1 MKNINGLRRKNIMK
15 LVNKIQ
21 LVIDR
26 SENSDNATSQAMKM
40 AKKLNAEVSSLY
52 VINTHMHQTPNVIE
66 AMVRTG
72 KKHLET
78 LKDLASNL
86 GVNMPTSKVLV
97 GGPTHD
103 ILKETNANHSDF
115 LIMGAGE
122 NSPKG
127 SVQAKLIRKAK
138 SNLML
143 VRDNLDDQD
152 LKKILLLTND
162 TELEKAP
169 LFAANL
175 SKEYGAEL
183 TACHVVDV
191 EEGLIKERVVYL
203 PEAAGRS
210 GNMSQRGL
218 GENVTLSPT
227 LIHKLKDDLTKQG
240 YKVTDTVAEIAK
252 TVDVDT
258 KSVVLNGKPAEEIIR
273 FARENDFDLIV
284 MEHTK
289 RGRLS
294 QLISGSVPEKVARNV
309 PCSVL
314 MVNSAS

>member
-1 MKNINGLRRKNIMK
+1 MSIIK
-15 LVNKIQ
+15 KIQ

-26 SENSDNATSQAMKM
+26 SENSDNATTQAIKI
-40 AKKLNAEVSSLY
+40 AKKLDAEVSSLY
-52 VINTHMHQTPNVIE
+52 VVNTHMHKTPNVIE

-72 KKHLET
+72 KKHLES
-78 LKDLASNL
+78 LKDIGSNL
-86 GVNMPTSKVLV
+86 GVNMTTSKVLV

-103 ILKETNANHSDF
+103 ILKETNANQSDF
-115 LIMGAGE
+115 LIMGAGD

-127 SVQAKLIRKAK
+127 SVQTKLMRKAK
-138 SNLML
+138 SNVML
-143 VRDNLDDQD
+143 VRDNLNDQD
-152 LKKILLLTND
+152 YKKILVLTND

-169 LFAANL
+169 LFAAKL
-175 SKEYGAEL
+175 SKEFGAEL

-203 PEAAGRS
+203 PEASGRGS
-210 GNMSQRGL
+210 RRGL
-218 GENVTLSPT
+218 GENVSLSPT
-227 LIHKLKDDLTKQG
+227 LIARLKDDLTKEG

-252 TVDVDT
+252 SVGVDT
-258 KSVVLNGKPAEEIIR
+258 NSVVLNGKPAEEIIR
-273 FARENDFDLIV
+273 FAKESDFDLIV

-314 MVNSAS
+314 LVNSAS

>member
-1 MKNINGLRRKNIMK
+1 MSIIK
-15 LVNKIQ
+15 KIQ

-26 SENSDNATSQAMKM
+26 SENSDNATTQAIKI
-40 AKKLNAEVSSLY
+40 AKKLDAEVSSLY
-52 VINTHMHQTPNVIE
+52 VVNTHMHKTPNVIE

-72 KKHLET
+72 KKHLES
-78 LKDLASNL
+78 LKDIGSNL
-86 GVNMPTSKVLV
+86 GVNMTTSKVLV

-103 ILKETNANHSDF
+103 ILKETNANQSDF
-115 LIMGAGE
+115 LIMGAGD

-127 SVQAKLIRKAK
+127 SVQTKLMRKAK
-138 SNLML
+138 SNVML
-143 VRDNLDDQD
+143 VRDNLNDEDY
-152 LKKILLLTND
+152 KKILVLTND

-169 LFAANL
+169 LFAAKL
-175 SKEYGAEL
+175 SKEFGAEL

-203 PEAAGRS
+203 PEASGRGS
-210 GNMSQRGL
+210 RRGL
-218 GENVTLSPT
+218 GENVSLSPT
-227 LIHKLKDDLTKQG
+227 LIARLKDDLTKEG

-252 TVDVDT
+252 SVGVDT
-258 KSVVLNGKPAEEIIR
+258 NSVVLNGKPAEEIIR
-273 FARENDFDLIV
+273 FAKESDFDLIV

-314 MVNSAS
+314 LVNSAS

>member
-1 MKNINGLRRKNIMK
+1 MK
-15 LVNKIQ
+15 LIKKIQ

-26 SENSDNATSQAMKM
+26 SENSDNATTQAIKI

-52 VINTHMHQTPNVIE
+52 VVNTHMHKTPNVIE

-78 LKDLASNL
+78 LKDIGGNI
-86 GVNMPTSKVLV
+86 GVNMTASKVLV

-103 ILKETNANHSDF
+103 ILKETNNNQSD
-115 LIMGAGE
+115 LLVMGAGN
-122 NSPKG
+122 NSPQG

-138 SNLML
+138 SNVML
-143 VRDNLDDQD
+143 VRDNLNDQD
-152 LKKILLLTND
+152 YKKILVLTND

-169 LFAANL
+169 LFAAKL
-175 SKEYGAEL
+175 SKEFGAEL

-191 EEGLIKERVVYL
+191 EEGLIRERVVYL
-203 PEAAGRS
+203 PEASGRGS
-210 GNMSQRGL
+210 RRGL
-218 GENVTLSPT
+218 GENVSLSPT
-227 LIHKLKDDLTKQG
+227 LIARLKDDLTKEG

-252 TVDVDT
+252 SVGVDT
-258 KSVVLNGKPAEEIIR
+258 NSVVLNGKPAEEIIR
-273 FARENDFDLIV
+273 FARESDFDLII

-289 RGRLS
+289 RGKLS
-294 QLISGSVPEKVARNV
+294 QLISGSVSEKVARNV

-314 MVNSAS
+314 LVNSAS

>member
-1 MKNINGLRRKNIMK
+1 MK
-15 LVNKIQ
+15 LINKIQ

-26 SENSDNATSQAMKM
+26 SENSDNATTQAIKI

-52 VINTHMHQTPNVIE
+52 VVNTHMHKTPNVIE

-78 LKDLASNL
+78 LKDIGGNI
-86 GVNMPTSKVLV
+86 GVNMTTSKVLV
-97 GGPTHD
+97 GGPTQD
-103 ILKETNANHSDF
+103 ILKEANANQSD
-115 LIMGAGE
+115 LLVMGASD

-138 SNLML
+138 SNVML
-143 VRDNLDDQD
+143 VRDNLNDQD
-152 LKKILLLTND
+152 YKKILVLTND

-169 LFAANL
+169 LFAAKL
-175 SKEYGAEL
+175 SKEFGAEL

-203 PEAAGRS
+203 PEASGR
-210 GNMSQRGL
+210 GARRGL
-218 GENVTLSPT
+218 GENVSISPT
-227 LIHKLKDDLTKQG
+227 LIARLKDDLTKEG
-240 YKVTDTVAEIAK
+240 YKITDTVAEIAK
-252 TVDVDT
+252 SVGVDA

-273 FARENDFDLIV
+273 FARESDFDLII

-289 RGRLS
+289 RGKLS
-294 QLISGSVPEKVARNV
+294 QLISGSVSEKVARNV

-314 MVNSAS
+314 LVNSAS

>member
-1 MKNINGLRRKNIMK
+1 MK

-26 SENSDNATSQAMKM
+26 SENSDKATIQAMKI

-52 VINTHMHQTPNVIE
+52 VVNTHMHKTPNVID

-78 LKDLASNL
+78 LKGMASNI
-86 GVNMPTSKVLV
+86 GVNMTTSKVLV

-115 LIMGAGE
+115 LIIGAGD

-127 SVQAKLIRKAK
+127 SVPAKLMHKAK
-138 SNLML
+138 SNVML
-143 VRDNLDDQD
+143 VRDNLNDQD
-152 LKKILLLTND
+152 LKKILVLTND
-162 TELEKAP
+162 TDLKKAP
-169 LFAANL
+169 LFASRL

-203 PEAAGRS
+203 PEASGRNR
-210 GNMSQRGL
+210 GNMSPRGL
-218 GENVTLSPT
+218 GENIALSPT
-227 LIHKLKDDLTKQG
+227 LIQKMKEDLTREG
-240 YKVTDTVAEIAK
+240 YKVTDAVAEIAK
-252 TVDVDT
+252 SVGVDA

-289 RGRLS
+289 RGKLS

-314 MVNSAS
+314 MVNGAS

>member
-1 MKNINGLRRKNIMK
+1 MSIIK
-15 LVNKIQ
+15 KIQ

-26 SENSDNATSQAMKM
+26 SENSDNATTQAIKI
-40 AKKLNAEVSSLY
+40 AKKLDAEVSSLY
-52 VINTHMHQTPNVIE
+52 VVNTHMHKTPNVIE

-72 KKHLET
+72 KKHLES
-78 LKDLASNL
+78 LKDIGSNL
-86 GVNMPTSKVLV
+86 GVNMTTSKVLV

-103 ILKETNANHSDF
+103 ILKETNANQSDF
-115 LIMGAGE
+115 LIMGAGD

-127 SVQAKLIRKAK
+127 SVQTKLMRKAK
-138 SNLML
+138 SNVML
-143 VRDNLDDQD
+143 VRDNLNDEDY
-152 LKKILLLTND
+152 KKILVLTND

-169 LFAANL
+169 LFAAKL
-175 SKEYGAEL
+175 SKEFGAEL

-191 EEGLIKERVVYL
+191 EEGLIRERVVYL
-203 PEAAGRS
+203 PEASGRGS
-210 GNMSQRGL
+210 RRGL
-218 GENVTLSPT
+218 GENVSLSPT
-227 LIHKLKDDLTKQG
+227 LIARLKDDLTKEG

-252 TVDVDT
+252 SVGVDT
-258 KSVVLNGKPAEEIIR
+258 NSVVLNGKPAEEIIR
-273 FARENDFDLIV
+273 FAKESDFDLIV

-314 MVNSAS
+314 LVNSAS